1 MQLELE
7 RQERVHG
14 RSRSTA
20 VADMCTSKSANGGT
34 GLTGVKQNVSEG
46 LITNWAITIV
56 KKICVAPI
64 LAPQLSFHPP
74 DCRFHRNSTGSS
86 LHCNYS
92 MGHFSI
98 KFLAQILVIFIVKL
112 LFLCYFVT

>member
-46 LITNWAITIV
+46 LITNWAI
-56 KKICVAPI
+56 C
-64 LAPQLSFHPP
+64 LY
-74 DCRFHRNSTGSS
+74 
-86 LHCNYS
+86 LHWFQVEISN
-92 MGHFSI
+92 
-98 KFLAQILVIFIVKL
+98 V
-112 LFLCYFVT
+112 LCQRCSG